1 MSKTE
6 EFLNQ
11 MSASLLE
18 EAKKRLPEEVLK
30 DIEEISDIQAR
41 LTARI
46 FENLALSVPDVQ
58 RYNSLCYK
66 RFGSLQDGGEFEK
79 VKATDVK
86 GGEPCEAPSTKGHCM
101 PRAMLSQPMAGQT
114 DEQIAATR
122 QRAIEALEERGYE
135 VINTLFTD
143 EWYSDKAMRE
153 RGVIQKPLCFL
164 AKSLENMSRC
174 DAAYFCAG
182 WEKARGC
189 RIEHESAKAYGLK
202 IIYEEEPTIEK
213 LHLSYAARTGVYAD
227 AIDHFGIKAQLHMAI
242 EEMSELTKEI
252 CKDFRGADNR
262 EQIAEE
268 VADVTITLEQ
278 LRLIFGINDEVKKYR
293 DQKVSRLAEKLRNE
307 VRRGD

>member
-11 MSASLLE
+11 LSGSLIN

-30 DIEEISDIQAR
+30 DIVEMSDIQAR
-41 LTARI
+41 LTMRI
-46 FENLALSVPDVQ
+46 FENVALSVPDVQ

-66 RFGSLQDGGEFEK
+66 HYGPLQDGGEFEEVK
-79 VKATDVK
+79 VTDVK
-86 GGEPCEAPSTKGHCM
+86 VGEPCEAPSIKVM

-122 QRAIEALEERGYE
+122 QRAIEELEERGYE

-143 EWYSDKAMRE
+143 EWYSDEAMRE

-189 RIEHESAKAYGLK
+189 WIEHEAAKAYGLK

-227 AIDHFGIKAQLHMAI
+227 AIDHFGIKAQMLMAV

-252 CKDFRGADNR
+252 CKNFRGADNR

-268 VADVTITLEQ
+268 VADVTIMLEQ
-278 LRLIFGINDEVKKYR
+278 LRIIFGFNDEVKKYMDR
-293 DQKVSRLAEKLRNE
+293 KVSRLAEKLGKE
-307 VRRGD
+307 VRSGD